1 MDANTR
7 PKAADPISRLLRTA
21 VAAAAVLTAS
31 VLLFLIGYIVV
42 KGAPNITKDLFQWEY
57 NSKNVSLLPALL
69 NTILMTF
76 VTLLLAA
83 PVGVSAAIYLA
94 EYSKSRNPFVRL
106 VRTMADT
113 LSGIPS
119 IVYGLFGLIFF
130 VTTLKLGLSLLSGA
144 LTLTFMVLP
153 LIMRTT
159 EEALRSV
166 PVSFREGSYGLGAG
180 KLRTV
185 FQIVLPSAMPGIA
198 SGVVLA
204 IGRIV
209 GETAA
214 LMYTAGTVAKV
225 AGGKDFLLDSTRTL
239 AVHMYTLSSEGLYV
253 EQSYAT
259 AFVLLLIVVLI
270 NWAANQIAKKL
281 TRGEKL

>member
-1 MDANTR
+1 MGSR
-7 PKAADPISRLLRTA
+7 VKARASDPLSKVLGGA
-21 VAAAAVLTAS
+21 VRGATLITSA
-31 VLLFLIGYIVV
+31 VLLFLIGYIVI
-42 KGAPNITKDLFQWEY
+42 KGAPNVTKDLFAWEY
-57 NSKNVSLLPALL
+57 NSENVSLLPALL
-69 NTILMTF
+69 NTVLMT
-76 VTLLLAA
+76 VATLVLAV
-83 PVGVSAAIYLA
+83 PIGVFSAIYLA
-94 EYSKSRNPFVRL
+94 EYAKSSNWFVRL

-119 IVYGLFGLIFF
+119 IVYGLFGMIFF
-130 VTTLKLGLSLLSGA
+130 VTTLKLGLSLVSGA

-159 EEALRSV
+159 EEALLSV
-166 PVSFREGSYGLGAG
+166 PDTFREGSYGLGAG

-185 FQIVLPSAMPGIA
+185 FKIILPSAMPGIA
-198 SGVVLA
+198 AGIVLA

-225 AGGKDFLLDSTRTL
+225 ASGADFLTDSTRTL

-259 AFVLLLIVVLI
+259 ALVLLVIVILI
-270 NWAANQIAKKL
+270 NWTANRIAKKL
-281 TRGEKL
+281 TRGDN

>member
-21 VAAAAVLTAS
+21 VATAAVLTTS

-270 NWAANQIAKKL
+270 NWAANRIAKKL
-281 TRGEKL
+281 TRGEK